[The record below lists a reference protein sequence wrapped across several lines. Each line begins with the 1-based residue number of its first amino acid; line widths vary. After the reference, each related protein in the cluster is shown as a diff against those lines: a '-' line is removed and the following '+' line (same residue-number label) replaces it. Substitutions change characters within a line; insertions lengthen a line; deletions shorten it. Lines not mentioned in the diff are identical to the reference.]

1 MHSNL
6 GSRFIPSFFASSV
19 RQYSLFALDKDIRAV
34 CLAVTDLWS
43 VAGTNDVCLGF
54 EFPMGDHVDQFRTI
68 IRSSANHASK
78 PIAAFLSDLFEFVKA
93 PEGSTKMLTFD
104 DFEKGICTIRDIRR
118 NLKRTE
124 LSEIF
129 EECDEN
135 AILKIS
141 LDELSDFCQRSLSR
155 ARILALKLRKA
166 IRQSCQ
172 DTDHCIQ
179 AFASISGNSKYADVD
194 SFRDFAEDMLPGV
207 LIKESDSLALYSLF
221 DTNGD
226 GKVSLDDFL
235 GFIQPVIPDAS
246 RVLDRIN
253 PECIIDVRISLNKA
267 HDADL
272 DRQGYIQITPAS
284 LKRVNEPKGGSNEI
298 IFTQGTFGKGQSLW
312 VWKAKQGTCSGKLK
326 PIVDIQ
332 LETSS
337 VSTALVI
344 SGYTCLPIPISSQ
357 WVWVKRAAT
366 VQEELDSIVDFQV
379 RIEVHIRFNSCR

>member
-1 MHSNL
+1 M
-6 GSRFIPSFFASSV
+6 
-19 RQYSLFALDKDIRAV
+19 
-34 CLAVTDLWS
+34 
-43 VAGTNDVCLGF
+43 
-54 EFPMGDHVDQFRTI
+54 DHVDQFRAI
-68 IRSSANHASK
+68 IRSSANDASK
-78 PIAAFLSDLFEFVKA
+78 TIPTFLSGLFEFVKA
-93 PEGSTKMLTFD
+93 PEGSTGMLTFD

-118 NLKRTE
+118 NIKRTE
-124 LSEIF
+124 LAEIF

-141 LDELSDFCQRSLSR
+141 LDELSDFCQRSISR

-166 IRQSCQ
+166 IRESCQ
-172 DTDHCIQ
+172 DNDHCIQ
-179 AFASISGNSKYADVD
+179 AFASISGNSKYADID

-246 RVLDRIN
+246 RVLERIN
-253 PECIIDVRISLNKA
+253 PECILDIKVSLNKA

-272 DRQGYIQITPAS
+272 VRQGYIQITPVS
-284 LKRVNEPKGGSNEI
+284 RQKVNESNGNANEMI
-298 IFTQGTFGKGQSLW
+298 VTQGTFGKGQSLW

-332 LETSS
+332 LEASS

-344 SGYTCLPIPISSQ
+344 SGYTCLPVPISNQ
-357 WVWVKRAAT
+357 WVWVKRATT

-379 RIEVHIRFNSCR
+379 SLG